1 MKLNFSDPWNW
12 SNRSLDISHRY
23 QSHESKEKSNE
34 KKRKKK
40 IVILKPRGSK
50 ISGWKT
56 ESRVSYHVSL
66 PQDVFLSK
74 IPNVPLKKYPLHVS
88 DASWILRPAH
98 VCGGVKRGRQTLLR
112 PMRTRQSAK
121 SPRVKKERIVCAPR
135 SRRFDQWRTTRRWFA
150 ASSTTRSSFSS
161 SSSSYLDPPSLLFLL
176 ARWSIVR
183 HHSSTVNLVATI

>member
-1 MKLNFSDPWNW
+1 M
-12 SNRSLDISHRY
+12 
-23 QSHESKEKSNE
+23 
-34 KKRKKK
+34 
-40 IVILKPRGSK
+40 
-50 ISGWKT
+50 
-56 ESRVSYHVSL
+56 SYHVSL

-161 SSSSYLDPPSLLFLL
+161 SSSSYPDPPFSSCTLVDRAPSPFNCQSCCNDLEKASFE
-176 ARWSIVR
+176 RSHGWKR
-183 HHSSTVNLVATI
+183 HT